1 MNNSFLNKVKI
12 KLLNNISKDEKT
24 MVISSP
30 TSFVHTLHVH
40 LNPISGEF
48 NFLFFVVILML
59 IFLVLKMM

>member
-1 MNNSFLNKVKI
+1 VKI
-12 KLLNNISKDEKT
+12 KLLNNINKDEKT

-48 NFLFFVVILML
+48 IVYKLFLFFCILML
-59 IFLVLKMM
+59 IFLVLKM

>member
-48 NFLFFVVILML
+48 IV
-59 IFLVLKMM
+59 